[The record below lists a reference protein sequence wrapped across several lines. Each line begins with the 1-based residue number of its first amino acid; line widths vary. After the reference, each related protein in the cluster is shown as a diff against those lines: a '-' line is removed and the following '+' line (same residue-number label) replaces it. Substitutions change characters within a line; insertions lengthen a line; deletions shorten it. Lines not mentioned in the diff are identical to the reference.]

1 MILNKTN
8 RNIIIDIDNYQNKYL
23 DDMIFTKYVIEFSE
37 KGGAT
42 AFLTNNFTN
51 FKILKETTKLPIFF
65 EVDRKFNGI
74 INIDPEFLII
84 DIVNFNGVYEQ
95 LNTFLNDIREKFK
108 GKIIGKIFNKK
119 QAILAC
125 KLNLDGIAI
134 DVFKENF
141 DNEFILELCLDINIP
156 IILRIE
162 TLDINTCKDLV
173 KIGVSNFILGED
185 ITNPNKILSKI

>member
-8 RNIIIDIDNYQNKYL
+8 RNVIIDIDNYQNKYL

-51 FKILKETTKLPIFF
+51 FKILKEITKLPIFF

-95 LNTFLNDIREKFK
+95 LNIFLNDIREKFK

-141 DNEFILELCLDINIP
+141 DNEFISELCLDINIP
-156 IILRIE
+156 VILRIK
-162 TLDINTCKDLV
+162 TLDINICKDLV